1 MAVPDLILS
10 GLMTVL
16 SWGMTAFGFIPALW
30 NMPHYP
36 RSFLTVSRRGIVDG
50 VLLGCIKVYF
60 EEEGYESAIHW
71 NRIVPLYWARE
82 GQVFEARRLKNR
94 FTYLTNK
101 ARDLGND
108 LGTEASINTLTTK
121 DMNGM

>member
-1 MAVPDLILS
+1 MSERLLIVEDDARLNQM
-10 GLMTVL
+10 LN
-16 SWGMTAFGFIPALW
+16 F
-30 NMPHYP
+30 H
-36 RSFLTVSRRGIVDG
+36 
-50 VLLGCIKVYF
+50 F
-60 EEEGYESAIHW
+60 EEEGYQSAIHW